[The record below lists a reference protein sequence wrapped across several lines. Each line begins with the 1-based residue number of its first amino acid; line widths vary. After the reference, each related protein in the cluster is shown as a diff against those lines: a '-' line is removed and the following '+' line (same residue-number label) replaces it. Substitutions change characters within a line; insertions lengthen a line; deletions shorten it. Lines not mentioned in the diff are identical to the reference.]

1 MHTGKLF
8 WGIILVVVGLLL
20 LLSNLGIIAIEIWS
34 AVWAVLLIVMGL
46 GILWSVVSGPGS
58 EGEETLIPLE
68 GASRARIRVTHGAG
82 RLRIGA
88 GAEPEA
94 LVKGTFSGGIRYQT
108 QRRGDE
114 LDVEMSPP
122 GFLAMITPWSWGR
135 EGLGWV
141 LRLHGSVPLSLAVE
155 TGASDARL
163 DLSELH
169 VTDLQ
174 LEAGASSVN
183 VTLPAQAGHTRARIE
198 AGAASV
204 SVQVPSG
211 AAARVR
217 MKGGLASIE
226 VDQSR
231 FPRAGDV
238 YQSPDYDT
246 AQNKLDV
253 EVEAGVGSLKVQ

>member
-1 MHTGKLF
+1 MSTGKLF
-8 WGIILVVVGLLL
+8 WGIILLLVGLLL
-20 LLSNLGIIAIEIWS
+20 LLSNLGIIAVDIWS
-34 AVWAVLLIVMGL
+34 AIWAVLLIVMGL
-46 GILWSVVSGPGS
+46 GILWSVVSGSGAQ
-58 EGEETLIPLE
+58 GEEALIPLE
-68 GASRARIRVTHGAG
+68 GASQARIRITHGAG

-94 LVKGTFSGGIRYQT
+94 LVKGTFSGGIDYQA
-108 QRRGDE
+108 QRRGNE

-122 GFLAMITPWSWGR
+122 GLLAMITPWSWGR
-135 EGLGWV
+135 EGLGWI
-141 LRLHGSVPLSLAVE
+141 LNLNGSVPLSLAIE

-163 DLSELH
+163 DLSELQ

-183 VTLPAQAGHTRARIE
+183 VILPAHAGRTQAHIE

-204 SVQVPSG
+204 SVRIPSEV
-211 AAARVR
+211 AARVR

-231 FPRAGDV
+231 FPRAGGV

-246 AQNKLDV
+246 AQNKVDL